1 MNGIN
6 RIRFEPFLFVFN
18 SILRIIMKPT
28 ISDIGLNA
36 GRIWNELAQRSFEF
50 SIQEL
55 CWKLSMTFE
64 EAALAIGWLAR
75 ENNIV
80 INKKDG
86 RIMLLH
92 K

>member
-1 MNGIN
+1 MNFKITEIGI
-6 RIRFEPFLFVFN
+6 
-18 SILRIIMKPT
+18 
-28 ISDIGLNA
+28 NA
-36 GRIWNELAQRSFEF
+36 GRIWNELEKRTSEF

-55 CWKLSMTFE
+55 CHKLTMTFE
-64 EAALAIGWLAR
+64 EAVLAIGWLAR

-80 INKKDG
+80 VNKKDG